1 MSSPHCLQAEAGA
14 CGYLRHRFQIE
25 SFCKQAVDKEKK
37 KLSSLLELAVP
48 QLDVRADI
56 RCGKW
61 KWTGKTSIAKLTLI
75 TCLMWNIMVDLI
87 FQS

>member
-14 CGYLRHRFQIE
+14 CGYLRHCFLTK

-37 KLSSLLELAVP
+37 LSSSLLELSVP

-56 RCGKW
+56 RSGKW
-61 KWTGKTSIAKLTLI
+61 KWTAKTSIAKLTLI